1 MNAPESYREA
11 LLGDEVACFRIL
23 LKPTLHVGAHGANL
37 HAVTARMFE
46 RRGGHL
52 ARDASPAKLRIGHD
66 MRGDENGTI
75 ILAIVFEVPRFH
87 ATFRGNEALLVR
99 KMSHGS
105 HALSVAGVRGLQ
117 QVFAHFGPRIPSHE
131 RSVCSAF
138 SSDACRATRG
148 LALELLPSPLLSGVS
163 LRFSPGP
170 HHTSLRVSTTPLLR
184 APPRFAIFATHLASR
199 LFLVGLSTFMN
210 SFRLAVCRSVGSVC
224 GGLCSTICFI
234 HKLFGFSTVF
244 SGLLGVFHIPRSPGP
259 SRGEGGEFK
268 CLTPLLDSSCLEK
281 GKGRV

>member
-46 RRGGHL
+46 RGGGHL

-66 MRGDENGTI
+66 MRGDENGAI
-75 ILAIVFEVPRFH
+75 ILAVVFEVPRFH

-131 RSVCSAF
+131 RSVCSSF

-148 LALELLPSPLLSGVS
+148 LALELLPSPLLS
-163 LRFSPGP
+163 RSP
-170 HHTSLRVSTTPLLR
+170 R
-184 APPRFAIFATHLASR
+184 RFAIFATHLAPR

-210 SFRLAVCRSVGSVC
+210 SVRLAVCRSVGSVC

-234 HKLFGFSTVF
+234 HKLFGFFTVF
-244 SGLLGVFHIPRSPGP
+244 SG
-259 SRGEGGEFK
+259 
-268 CLTPLLDSSCLEK
+268 
-281 GKGRV
+281 